1 MKIAVVMNPISNID
15 FKKDSTLLL
24 IYEAQKR
31 NHDVFYIESN
41 NLFFDGKDACA
52 LSSKIEVKMDPK
64 SWFSLDEENR
74 IFLKDLDVIFMRQD
88 PPFDMGYINNT
99 YVLDSAENDGVRIY
113 NKPSSLRNFN
123 EKISILEYL
132 EFCTET
138 IVTSD
143 KNLILNFIEKYK
155 DVVAKPLNLMGGQG
169 IEKINFNQNDLI
181 DKLKKVS
188 KDFKEKI
195 MVQKFI
201 ERVYE
206 GDKRIL
212 VINGRPSEYAVVRT
226 PAMGEFK
233 GNLAAESLSR
243 ANITCNKNGI
253 PFDTEKPMI
262 TSGIRLGT
270 QAATTRGFGLNEFKT
285 VGELITKTLKGLSEN
300 PNDNSKI
307 ENEVKKEVIDLTS
320 SFPIYKNL

>member
-1 MKIAVVMNPISNID
+1 MDPISNID

-143 KNLILNFIEKYK
+143 KNLILNFIEKDK
-155 DVVAKPLNLMGGQG
+155 DVVDKPLNLMGGQG
-169 IEKINFNQNDLI
+169 IEKI
-181 DKLKKVS
+181 KLNNC
-188 KDFKEKI
+188 
-195 MVQKFI
+195 Q
-201 ERVYE
+201 
-206 GDKRIL
+206 
-212 VINGRPSEYAVVRT
+212 
-226 PAMGEFK
+226 
-233 GNLAAESLSR
+233 
-243 ANITCNKNGI
+243 
-253 PFDTEKPMI
+253 
-262 TSGIRLGT
+262 T
-270 QAATTRGFGLNEFKT
+270 QMF
-285 VGELITKTLKGLSEN
+285 LK
-300 PNDNSKI
+300 
-307 ENEVKKEVIDLTS
+307 
-320 SFPIYKNL
+320 

>member
-1 MKIAVVMNPISNID
+1 MKIAVVMDPISNID

-132 EFCTET
+132 KFCTET

-155 DVVAKPLNLMGGQG
+155 DVVAKPLNLMGGKG
-169 IEKINFNQNDLI
+169 IEKLNFNQNDLI
-181 DKLKKVS
+181 DKLKKVT
-188 KDFKEKI
+188 K
-195 MVQKFI
+195 V
-201 ERVYE
+201 
-206 GDKRIL
+206 
-212 VINGRPSEYAVVRT
+212 
-226 PAMGEFK
+226 
-233 GNLAAESLSR
+233 
-243 ANITCNKNGI
+243 NKN
-253 PFDTEKPMI
+253 D
-262 TSGIRLGT
+262 
-270 QAATTRGFGLNEFKT
+270 
-285 VGELITKTLKGLSEN
+285 
-300 PNDNSKI
+300 
-307 ENEVKKEVIDLTS
+307 
-320 SFPIYKNL
+320 

>member
-1 MKIAVVMNPISNID
+1 MKIAVVMDPISNID

-41 NLFFDGKDACA
+41 NLFFHGKDACA

-132 EFCTET
+132 KFCTET

-181 DKLKKVS
+181 DKLKKVT

-233 GNLAAESLSR
+233 GNLAAGGIASIEKLNKIELNIASEIAPKLKER
-243 ANITCNKNGI
+243 GILIAGLDIVGDFLTEINITCPTCFRELLDQKGI
-253 PFDTEKPMI
+253 NLMEEVFDFVE
-262 TSGIRLGT
+262 S
-270 QAATTRGFGLNEFKT
+270 
-285 VGELITKTLKGLSEN
+285 
-300 PNDNSKI
+300 
-307 ENEVKKEVIDLTS
+307 
-320 SFPIYKNL
+320 

>member
-1 MKIAVVMNPISNID
+1 MKIAVVMDPISNID

-41 NLFFDGKDACA
+41 NLFFDGEDACA

-132 EFCTET
+132 KFCTET

-155 DVVAKPLNLMGGQG
+155 DVVAKPLNL
-169 IEKINFNQNDLI
+169 ICL
-181 DKLKKVS
+181 LYTS
-188 KDFKEKI
+188 
-195 MVQKFI
+195 
-201 ERVYE
+201 
-206 GDKRIL
+206 
-212 VINGRPSEYAVVRT
+212 PSPRD
-226 PAMGEFK
+226 G
-233 GNLAAESLSR
+233 
-243 ANITCNKNGI
+243 
-253 PFDTEKPMI
+253 
-262 TSGIRLGT
+262 
-270 QAATTRGFGLNEFKT
+270 
-285 VGELITKTLKGLSEN
+285 
-300 PNDNSKI
+300 
-307 ENEVKKEVIDLTS
+307 TS
-320 SFPIYKNL
+320 SRMPSSA

>member
-41 NLFFDGKDACA
+41 NLFFDGEDACA

-64 SWFSLDEENR
+64 SWFSLDVENR

-132 EFCTET
+132 KFCTET

-181 DKLKKVS
+181 DKLKKVT

-233 GNLAAESLSR
+233 GNLAAGGIASIEKLNKIELNIASEIAPKLKER
-243 ANITCNKNGI
+243 GILIAGLDIVGDFLTEINITCPTCFRELLDQKGI
-253 PFDTEKPMI
+253 NLMEEVFDFVE
-262 TSGIRLGT
+262 S
-270 QAATTRGFGLNEFKT
+270 
-285 VGELITKTLKGLSEN
+285 
-300 PNDNSKI
+300 
-307 ENEVKKEVIDLTS
+307 
-320 SFPIYKNL
+320 

>member
-113 NKPSSLRNFN
+113 NKPSS
-123 EKISILEYL
+123 
-132 EFCTET
+132 
-138 IVTSD
+138 
-143 KNLILNFIEKYK
+143 
-155 DVVAKPLNLMGGQG
+155 
-169 IEKINFNQNDLI
+169 
-181 DKLKKVS
+181 
-188 KDFKEKI
+188 
-195 MVQKFI
+195 
-201 ERVYE
+201 
-206 GDKRIL
+206 
-212 VINGRPSEYAVVRT
+212 
-226 PAMGEFK
+226 
-233 GNLAAESLSR
+233 
-243 ANITCNKNGI
+243 
-253 PFDTEKPMI
+253 
-262 TSGIRLGT
+262 
-270 QAATTRGFGLNEFKT
+270 
-285 VGELITKTLKGLSEN
+285 
-300 PNDNSKI
+300 
-307 ENEVKKEVIDLTS
+307 
-320 SFPIYKNL
+320 